1 MFSRT
6 HYLLEILP
14 FLSNVINYNDIFLP
28 KCNYSTCNL
37 LYDKELGY

>member
-6 HYLLEILP
+6 HYHLEILQ

-28 KCNYSTCNL
+28 KCNYKPKHRIL
-37 LYDKELGY
+37 MIF